1 MRLMGAVPA
10 LGLILLSTL
19 AADDTAAKKT
29 TPIDKGQRVFCFGHS
44 LLHVTGAYGPTLR
57 DVAALADIK
66 DHAQAGSW
74 PTGNYAQ
81 EWKQPIETSKVKQ
94 ALRDRKVD
102 VLALVA
108 MARNAP
114 DKGID
119 EFARFALEHNPEI
132 RIALQVS
139 WLQFDEPGPKS
150 PAKVDW
156 NAPSGA
162 EFRKKHAAYFKN
174 SADQVEAT
182 NKQLGKQVLFLVPV
196 GQATIALREKI
207 IAGQVPGLKQQADL
221 FSDHIGHAREPLKA
235 LLVYCHFAV
244 IYRRSPVGLPMPKLL
259 TQAKNPAWDEKL
271 NRQLQELAWEAVI
284 HEPLSGVKDR

>member
-1 MRLMGAVPA
+1 V
-10 LGLILLSTL
+10 
-19 AADDTAAKKT
+19 
-29 TPIDKGQRVFCFGHS
+29 DKGQRVYCFGHS

-57 DVAALADIK
+57 DVAVLAGIK
-66 DHAQAGSW
+66 DHVQAGSY
-74 PTGNYAQ
+74 PTGSYAND
-81 EWKQPIETSKVKQ
+81 WKQPVENSKVKQ
-94 ALRDRKVD
+94 ALRDHKVD

-119 EFARFALEHNPEI
+119 EVARFALEHNPDI

-156 NAPSGA
+156 NAATGA
-162 EFRKKHAAYFKN
+162 ELRKKHAAYFKN
-174 SADQVEAT
+174 SAEQVEAT

-207 IAGQVPGLKQQADL
+207 IAGQVPGLKQQSDL
-221 FSDHIGHAREPLKA
+221 FSDNIGHAREPLKA

-244 IYRRSPVGLPMPKLL
+244 IYRKSPVGLPMPKLL
-259 TQAKNPAWDEKL
+259 TQAKNPDWDEKL
-271 NRQLQELAWEAVI
+271 NRQLQELAWDAVI
-284 HEPLSGVKDR
+284 HEPLSGVKAK